1 LRPAFGSEEEWNG
14 LLVKADNVGG
24 TVAGVEPAATDGER
38 NSMPGIV
45 DLVQQHESPG
55 ERQTKIVEVLV
66 DAFSDLMAADPGAFR
81 HKFRKMAT
89 GPAAFYRG
97 SACLFYADVERK
109 EDRWA
114 DDRTSRVWIQGD
126 LHAENFGTY
135 LAGDGVFVFDVNDF
149 DEAYLGH
156 FTWDIK
162 RMVASVALLGWM
174 KAISDA
180 DIARLLETY
189 VRAYIQQVRYFVDS
203 DRDHAYSL
211 RLETT
216 DGEVREMLLET
227 RLNTRVDLL
236 NKMTLIDEGFK
247 RRFRRGPGVRELDD
261 AERARVQAAFGAY
274 LETIPAEKRL
284 RSLTYEVKD
293 IVGRKGF
300 GIGSAGLPAY
310 NILVEGPTQALEND
324 VVLSMKQGN
333 VAAPSRIVHDERIER
348 YFKHHGH
355 RTAVSQ
361 RALQAHAD
369 PWLGY
374 TEMEGVGFVVSEL
387 SPYVKDLDWS
397 DLTEPEQ
404 MAPVLDYLGRAT
416 AKVHCVA
423 DEDSDPTLVGFQT
436 EDEII
441 EAVSGNEEEFVKE
454 MVIFGMGYS
463 EIARDDH
470 RLFVDAFRNGQ
481 IPGLSGR

>member
-1 LRPAFGSEEEWNG
+1 M
-14 LLVKADNVGG
+14 D
-24 TVAGVEPAATDGER
+24 
-38 NSMPGIV
+38 
-45 DLVQQHESPG
+45 
-55 ERQTKIVEVLV
+55 
-66 DAFSDLMAADPGAFR
+66 
-81 HKFRKMAT
+81 
-89 GPAAFYRG
+89 
-97 SACLFYADVERK
+97 
-109 EDRWA
+109 
-114 DDRTSRVWIQGD
+114 
-126 LHAENFGTY
+126 
-135 LAGDGVFVFDVNDF
+135 GDGVFVFDVNDF

-162 RMVASVALLGWM
+162 RMVASVALLAWM

-180 DIARLLETY
+180 DIASLLETY
-189 VRAYIQQVRYFVDS
+189 VRAYVQQVRYFVDS
-203 DRDHAYSL
+203 DRDHEYSL

-216 DGEVREMLLET
+216 DGEIQEILLET
-227 RLNTRVDLL
+227 RLNTRINLL
-236 NKMTLIDEGFK
+236 EKMTLVDEGFE
-247 RRFRRGPGVRELDD
+247 RRFRRGAGVRELDD
-261 AERARVQAAFGAY
+261 AEWSRVQAAYEAY
-274 LETIPAEKRL
+274 LKTIPEAKRF
-284 RSLTYEVKD
+284 RSLTYQVKD

-333 VAAPSRIVHDERIER
+333 VAAPSRIVRDEHIEH

-355 RTAVSQ
+355 RTAISQ

-374 TEMEGVGFVVSEL
+374 AEMDGVGFVVSEL
-387 SPYVKDLDWS
+387 SPYVEDFDWS

-423 DEDSDPTLVGFQT
+423 DKDSDPTLVGFQT

-441 EAVSGNEEEFVKE
+441 EAISGNEEEFVEE
-454 MVIFGMGYS
+454 MVAFGMGYS

-481 IPGLSGR
+481 IPGLSNR

>member
-1 LRPAFGSEEEWNG
+1 MI
-14 LLVKADNVGG
+14 
-24 TVAGVEPAATDGER
+24 DGER
-38 NSMPGIV
+38 SLMARTVDLGRQRESSDERQKKIV
-45 DLVQQHESPG
+45 D
-55 ERQTKIVEVLV
+55 VLV
-66 DAFSDLMAADPGAFR
+66 DAFSELMNAEPEAFR
-81 HKFRKMAT
+81 QKFRKMAA
-89 GPAAFYRG
+89 GPFAFYRG
-97 SACLFYADVERK
+97 SACLFCADMELE

-114 DDRTSRVWIQGD
+114 DERTSRVWIQGD

-135 LAGDGVFVFDVNDF
+135 MDGDGVFIFDVNDF

-162 RMVASVALLGWM
+162 RMVASVALLAWM

-180 DIARLLETY
+180 DIASLIETY
-189 VRAYIQQVRYFVDS
+189 VRAYVEQVRYFVDS
-203 DRDHAYSL
+203 DRDHEYSL

-216 DGEVREMLLET
+216 DGEIREILLET
-227 RLNTRVDLL
+227 RLHTRVNLL
-236 NKMTLIDEGFK
+236 DKLTLINDNFQRE
-247 RRFRRGPGVRELDD
+247 FRRSPGVRELDD
-261 AERARVQAAFGAY
+261 AERSRVQAAYEAY
-274 LETIPAEKRL
+274 LGTIPEAKRF
-284 RSLTYEVKD
+284 RSLTYQVKD
-293 IVGRKGF
+293 MVGRRGF

-333 VAAPSRIVHDERIER
+333 VAAPSRIVDDEHIER

-361 RALQAHAD
+361 RALQAHTD

-374 TEMEGVGFVVSEL
+374 TEIDGVGFVVSEL
-387 SPYVKDLDWS
+387 SPYVEDLDWS

-404 MAPVLDYLGRAT
+404 MTPVLDYLGRAT

-423 DEDSDPTLVGFQT
+423 DKDSDPDIVNFQT
-436 EDEII
+436 EDEIV
-441 EAVSGNEEEFVKE
+441 EALSGSEEEFVEE
-454 MVIFGMGYS
+454 MVDFGARYS
-463 EIARDDH
+463 EIVRDDH

-481 IPGLSGR
+481 IPGLSDG

>member
-1 LRPAFGSEEEWNG
+1 MT
-14 LLVKADNVGG
+14 G
-24 TVAGVEPAATDGER
+24 TVDPVHK
-38 NSMPGIV
+38 
-45 DLVQQHESPG
+45 QESPE
-55 ERQTKIVEVLV
+55 ERQTKIVDVLV
-66 DAFSDLMAADPGAFR
+66 DAFSDLMVADPDAFR
-81 HKFRKMAT
+81 QKFRKMAA
-89 GPAAFYRG
+89 GPFAFYRG
-97 SACLFYADVERK
+97 SACLFYADMERE

-114 DDRTSRVWIQGD
+114 DERTSRVWIQGD

-135 LAGDGVFVFDVNDF
+135 MDGDGVFVFDVNDF

-162 RMVASVALLGWM
+162 RMAASLALLAWM
-174 KAISDA
+174 KAISDV
-180 DIARLLETY
+180 DIAQLIETY
-189 VRAYIQQVRYFVDS
+189 VRAYVEQVRYFIDS
-203 DRDHAYSL
+203 DRDHEYSL

-216 DGEVREMLLET
+216 DGDIQEILLET

-236 NKMTLIDEGFK
+236 DRITVIDENFE

-261 AERARVQAAFGAY
+261 AERARVRTAYEAY
-274 LETIPAEKRL
+274 LETIPEAKRF

-310 NILVEGPTQALEND
+310 NVLVEGPTQALEND
-324 VVLSMKQGN
+324 VILSMKQGN
-333 VAAPSRIVHDERIER
+333 VAAPSRIVRDEDIEG

-374 TEMEGVGFVVSEL
+374 TEIDGVGFVVSEL
-387 SPYVKDLDWS
+387 SPYVEDLDWS

-404 MAPVLDYLGRAT
+404 MTPVLDYLGRAT

-423 DEDSDPTLVGFQT
+423 DKDSDPTLVGFQT

-441 EAVSGNEEEFVKE
+441 EAIGDNEDQFIKE
-454 MVIFGMGYS
+454 MVDFGMQYS
-463 EIARDDH
+463 ETARDDH

-481 IPGLSGR
+481 IPGLSD

>member
-1 LRPAFGSEEEWNG
+1 
-14 LLVKADNVGG
+14 
-24 TVAGVEPAATDGER
+24 
-38 NSMPGIV
+38 MPGIV
-45 DLVQQHESPG
+45 DLVQHESPG
-55 ERQTKIVEVLV
+55 ERQAKIVDVLV
-66 DAFSDLMAADPGAFR
+66 DAFSELMVADPDAFR
-81 HKFRKMAT
+81 NKFRKMAA
-89 GPAAFYRG
+89 GPFAFYRG
-97 SACLFYADVERK
+97 SAPLFYADMEGGG
-109 EDRWA
+109 DRWA

-135 LAGDGVFVFDVNDF
+135 MAGDGVFVFDVNDF

-174 KAISDA
+174 KAISDTDLA
-180 DIARLLETY
+180 WLIETY
-189 VRAYIQQVRYFVDS
+189 VRAYIQQVHYFVDS

-216 DGEVREMLLET
+216 DGEVRKMLLET

-236 NKMTLIDEGFK
+236 NKTTLVDEGFD
-247 RRFRRGPGVRELDD
+247 RRFRRGSGARELDD
-261 AERARVQAAFGAY
+261 AERAKVRAAYEAY
-274 LETIPAEKRL
+274 LETIPEAKRF

-310 NILVEGPTQALEND
+310 NVLVEGPTQALEND
-324 VVLSMKQGN
+324 VVLSIKQGN
-333 VAAPSRIVHDERIER
+333 VAAPSRIVPDERIKR

-355 RTAVSQ
+355 RTAISQ

-374 TEMEGVGFVVSEL
+374 TEMDGVGFVVSEL
-387 SPYVKDLDWS
+387 SPYVEDLDWS
-397 DLTEPEQ
+397 DLTEPEE
-404 MAPVLDYLGRAT
+404 MAPVLGYLGRAT

-423 DEDSDPTLVGFQT
+423 DEDSDPTIVGFQT
-436 EDEII
+436 EDVIV
-441 EAVSGNEEEFVKE
+441 EAVGGNEEEFVKE
-454 MVIFGMGYS
+454 MVDFGMGYS
-463 EIARDDH
+463 EVARDDH

-481 IPGLSGR
+481 IPELSAR

>member
-1 LRPAFGSEEEWNG
+1 MA
-14 LLVKADNVGG
+14 G
-24 TVAGVEPAATDGER
+24 TV
-38 NSMPGIV
+38 
-45 DLVQQHESPG
+45 DLGRQRESSE
-55 ERQTKIVEVLV
+55 ERQTRIVDVLV
-66 DAFSDLMAADPGAFR
+66 DTFSELMVADPEAFR
-81 HKFRKMAT
+81 QKFRKMAA
-89 GPAAFYRG
+89 GPFAFYRG
-97 SACLFYADVERK
+97 SACLFYADMESE

-114 DDRTSRVWIQGD
+114 DERTSRVWIQGD

-135 LAGDGVFVFDVNDF
+135 MAGDGVFVFDVNDF

-162 RMVASVALLGWM
+162 RMVASVALLAWM

-180 DIARLLETY
+180 DIASLIETY
-189 VRAYIQQVRYFVDS
+189 VRAYVEQVRYFVES
-203 DRDHAYSL
+203 DRDHEYAL
-211 RLETT
+211 RLDTT
-216 DGEVREMLLET
+216 DGEVREILLET

-236 NKMTLIDEGFK
+236 DKLTLVNENVE
-247 RRFRRGPGVRELDD
+247 RRFRRSSGVRELDSD
-261 AERARVQAAFGAY
+261 ERARVHAAYEAY
-274 LETIPAEKRL
+274 LETIPETQRF

-293 IVGRKGF
+293 IVGRQGF

-310 NILVEGPTQALEND
+310 NVLVEGPTQALEND

-333 VAAPSRIVHDERIER
+333 VAAPSRIVHDERIKG
-348 YFKHHGH
+348 YFKHNGH

-374 TEMEGVGFVVSEL
+374 TEIDEVGFVVSEL
-387 SPYVKDLDWS
+387 SPYVEDLDWS

-404 MAPVLDYLGRAT
+404 MSPVLDYLGRAT

-423 DEDSDPTLVGFQT
+423 DKDSDPNIVGFQT

-441 EAVSGNEEEFVKE
+441 EALSGNEKEFVQE
-454 MVIFGMGYS
+454 MVDFGARYS
-463 EIARDDH
+463 EIARNDH
-470 RLFVDAFRNGQ
+470 RLFVDAFRNGR
-481 IPGLSGR
+481 IPGL

>member
-1 LRPAFGSEEEWNG
+1 
-14 LLVKADNVGG
+14 
-24 TVAGVEPAATDGER
+24 
-38 NSMPGIV
+38 MPEIA
-45 DLVQQHESPG
+45 DLVQQHESPD
-55 ERQTKIVEVLV
+55 ERRAKIVDVLV
-66 DAFSDLMAADPGAFR
+66 DAFSELMAADPNAFR
-81 HKFRKMAT
+81 NKFRKMAAD
-89 GPAAFYRG
+89 PLAFYRG
-97 SACLFYADVERK
+97 SAPLFYADMEGE

-126 LHAENFGTY
+126 LHVRNFGTY
-135 LAGDGVFVFDVNDF
+135 MAGDGVFVFDVNDF

-162 RMVASVALLGWM
+162 RMVASVALGRWM
-174 KAISDA
+174 KAISD
-180 DIARLLETY
+180 DNIASLIETY
-189 VRAYIQQVRYFVDS
+189 VRAYVQQVRYFVDS
-203 DRDHAYSL
+203 DRDREYSL

-216 DGEVREMLLET
+216 DGEVRKMLLKI

-236 NKMTLIDEGFK
+236 DRTTLVDEGFD
-247 RRFRRGPGVRELDD
+247 RRFRRGAGVRELDD
-261 AERARVQAAFGAY
+261 AEQAQVQAAYEAY
-274 LETIPAEKRL
+274 LETIPEAKRF
-284 RSLTYEVKD
+284 RSLTYQVKD
-293 IVGRKGF
+293 IVGRQGF

-333 VAAPSRIVHDERIER
+333 VAAPSRIVRDERIER
-348 YFKHHGH
+348 YFEHHGH

-374 TEMEGVGFVVSEL
+374 TEMDGVGFVVSEL
-387 SPYVKDLDWS
+387 SPYVEDIDWS
-397 DLTEPEQ
+397 DFTEPEE

-423 DEDSDPTLVGFQT
+423 DEDSDATIVGFQT
-436 EDEII
+436 EDAIV
-441 EAVSGNEEEFVKE
+441 EALGGKEDEFVEE
-454 MVIFGMGYS
+454 MVRFGMGYS
-463 EIARDDH
+463 EVARDDH

>member
-1 LRPAFGSEEEWNG
+1 MAGTMDPGRQRESSDGRQEE
-14 LLVKADNVGG
+14 
-24 TVAGVEPAATDGER
+24 
-38 NSMPGIV
+38 IV
-45 DLVQQHESPG
+45 D
-55 ERQTKIVEVLV
+55 VLV
-66 DAFSDLMAADPGAFR
+66 DAFSDLMVADPDAFR
-81 HKFRKMAT
+81 QKFRKMAA
-89 GPAAFYRG
+89 GPFAFYRG
-97 SACLFYADVERK
+97 SACLFYADMERE

-114 DDRTSRVWIQGD
+114 DERTSRVWIQGD

-135 LAGDGVFVFDVNDF
+135 MDGDGVFVFDVNDF

-162 RMVASVALLGWM
+162 RMVASVALLAWM

-180 DIARLLETY
+180 DIAQLIETY
-189 VRAYIQQVRYFVDS
+189 VRAYIHQVRYFVDS
-203 DRDHAYSL
+203 DRDHEYSL

-216 DGEVREMLLET
+216 GGEVREILLET

-236 NKMTLIDEGFK
+236 EKTTLIDENFERK
-247 RRFRRGPGVRELDD
+247 FRRGTGIRDLDD
-261 AERARVQAAFGAY
+261 AERAEVQAAYEAY
-274 LETIPAEKRL
+274 LETIPDAKRF

-324 VVLSMKQGN
+324 VVISMKQGN
-333 VAAPSRIVHDERIER
+333 VAAPSRIVHDGRIKG

-374 TEMEGVGFVVSEL
+374 TEIDGTGFVVSEL
-387 SPYVKDLDWS
+387 SPYVEDLDWS

-404 MAPVLDYLGRAT
+404 MSPVLDYLGRAT

-423 DEDSDPTLVGFQT
+423 DKDSDPTIVGFQT
-436 EDEII
+436 EDEIV
-441 EAVSGNEEEFVKE
+441 EAIGGKVDEFVKE
-454 MVIFGMGYS
+454 MVDFGTRYS

-481 IPGLSGR
+481 IPGL

>member
-1 LRPAFGSEEEWNG
+1 MA
-14 LLVKADNVGG
+14 G
-24 TVAGVEPAATDGER
+24 TV
-38 NSMPGIV
+38 
-45 DLVQQHESPG
+45 DLGRQRESSE
-55 ERQTKIVEVLV
+55 ERQTRIVDVLV
-66 DAFSDLMAADPGAFR
+66 DTFSELMVADPEAFR
-81 HKFRKMAT
+81 QKFRKMAA
-89 GPAAFYRG
+89 GPFAFYRG
-97 SACLFYADVERK
+97 SACLFYADMESE

-114 DDRTSRVWIQGD
+114 DERTSRVWIQGD

-135 LAGDGVFVFDVNDF
+135 MAGDGVFVFDVNDF

-162 RMVASVALLGWM
+162 RMVASVALLAWM

-180 DIARLLETY
+180 DIASLIETY
-189 VRAYIQQVRYFVDS
+189 VRAYVEQVRYFVES
-203 DRDHAYSL
+203 DRDHEYAL
-211 RLETT
+211 RLDTT
-216 DGEVREMLLET
+216 DGEVREILLET

-236 NKMTLIDEGFK
+236 DKLTLVNENVE
-247 RRFRRGPGVRELDD
+247 RRFRRSSGVRELDSD
-261 AERARVQAAFGAY
+261 ERARVHAAYEAY
-274 LETIPAEKRL
+274 LETIPETQRF

-293 IVGRKGF
+293 IVGRQGF

-310 NILVEGPTQALEND
+310 NVLVEGPTQALEND

-333 VAAPSRIVHDERIER
+333 VAAPSRIVHDERIKG
-348 YFKHHGH
+348 YFKHNGH

-374 TEMEGVGFVVSEL
+374 TEIDEVGFVVSEL
-387 SPYVKDLDWS
+387 SPYVEDLDWS

-404 MAPVLDYLGRAT
+404 MSPVLDYLGRAT

-423 DEDSDPTLVGFQT
+423 DKDSDPNIVGFQT

-441 EAVSGNEEEFVKE
+441 EALSGNEMEFVQE
-454 MVIFGMGYS
+454 MVDFGARYS
-463 EIARDDH
+463 EIARNDH
-470 RLFVDAFRNGQ
+470 RLFVDAFRNGR
-481 IPGLSGR
+481 IPGP